1 MRRFKNILYIVASDS
16 DNRVAFEHATTLA
29 SNNQAC
35 LTILQVIDE
44 TPATIKMN
52 GRDFSTKEFHEK
64 LVMEHQKK
72 LQALVDSLEQKIE
85 VQIKI
90 LVGISFLEIIR
101 EVLRNNHDLVIKTA
115 ESSGG
120 LLERVFGG
128 NDMHLLRKCP
138 CPVWLVNPKAQ
149 QKYQRILAAI
159 DVYDEFQPN
168 ESETNYLLNLQIVEM
183 ASSLALSE
191 FAELHIVN
199 AWETMGESVIR
210 RSSLGWQEK
219 DVITYIEE
227 VRQQHQQIMNTLMNE
242 VMIKLGQN
250 ALDYLK
256 PQLHLQ
262 KGSPR
267 REIPALAIKIK
278 ADLVVMGTV
287 ARTGISGFFMG
298 NTAETILNQLDCSVL
313 AVKPLGFETPIS
325 LGDLEHK
332 KY

>member
-1 MRRFKNILYIVASDS
+1 MRRFKKILYIVASNS

-44 TPATIKMN
+44 IPDTIKMN
-52 GRDFSTKEFHEK
+52 GLDISTREFHEK

-72 LQALVDSLEQKIE
+72 LQDLVNSLEQKID

-90 LVGISFLEIIR
+90 LDGISFLEIIR
-101 EVLRNNHDLVIKTA
+101 EVLRNRHDLVIKTA

-149 QKYQRILAAI
+149 HKYQRILAAI
-159 DVYDEFQPN
+159 DVYDDFQPN
-168 ESETNYLLNLQIVEM
+168 ESGTNYILNLQIVEM

-210 RSSLGWQEK
+210 SAPLGYQEK
-219 DVITYIEE
+219 DVMTYIGE
-227 VRQQHQQIMNTLMNE
+227 VRRQHQQKMDTLMNE

-256 PQLHLQ
+256 PQLHMQ

-267 REIPALAIKIK
+267 KEIPALAIQIK

-313 AVKPLGFETPIS
+313 AIKPQGFKTPITLTDS
-325 LGDLEHK
+325 RI
-332 KY
+332 